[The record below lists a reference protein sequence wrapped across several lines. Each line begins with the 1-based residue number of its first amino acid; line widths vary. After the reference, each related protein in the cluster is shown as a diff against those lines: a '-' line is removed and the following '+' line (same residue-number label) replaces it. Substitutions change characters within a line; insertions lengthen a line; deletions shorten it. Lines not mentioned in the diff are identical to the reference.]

1 MKENI
6 VVLHINQRY
15 LELIAFRGIC
25 ETLKKEID
33 MWQTIFLLSR
43 RQLNFVMPLLYVSY
57 DLPVMGYS
65 EFQIKVSQG
74 STVVPFNGAT
84 LVTSTLLV
92 TERGKNPTEIYW

>member
-25 ETLKKEID
+25 ETLKKDID

-57 DLPVMGYS
+57 DLMGYS